1 MSRRTWKLIWLPPI
15 AAAVLAVVG
24 IGYCRWTGQ
33 LPRPFLA
40 LMLRRIVLPAGFYI
54 EIYASGVPNARSM
67 ALGEHGTVFVGSRR
81 AGNVYALVDSEHR
94 NRADKVI
101 ILARGLDVP
110 NGVAFHDGSLY
121 VAEQTRVLRYD
132 DIENHLDNPPS
143 PAVLDVKFPVGPD
156 HGWKFIGFGP
166 DGWLYV
172 AVGMPCNVCEPG
184 DERYGTIMRMKPDGS
199 QQEMFARGIR
209 NSVGFDWQPATNE
222 LWFTDNGRDGMG
234 DNVPPDELN
243 RAPQKGMN
251 FRFPYCHGS
260 DVADPEFGRKHPCSE
275 FVPPVLNLPAHVA
288 ALGMRFY
295 TGNMFPPDYRGQIF
309 VAEHGSWDRSTPIG
323 YRISLVKLRGGRAD
337 YRVFAEGW
345 LIGRL
350 KWGRP
355 VDVLVM
361 PDGALLVSDNYA
373 GAVYRI
379 VSKGGNAADKK

>member
-15 AAAVLAVVG
+15 AVAVLAVIG

-33 LPRPFLA
+33 FPRAFLA
-40 LMLRRIVLPAGFYI
+40 LMLSRITLPPGFQM

-67 ALGEHGTVFVGSRR
+67 ALGTKGTVFVGSRR
-81 AGNVYALVDSEHR
+81 AGKVYALVDSWH
-94 NRADKVI
+94 NNKADRVVT
-101 ILARGLDVP
+101 LARGLNVP

-121 VAEQTRVLRYD
+121 VAEESRLLRYD

-143 PAVLDVKFPVGPD
+143 PGVLDVKFPVGPD
-156 HGWKFIGFGP
+156 HGWKFLAFGP
-166 DGWLYV
+166 DGWLYI
-172 AVGMPCNVCEPG
+172 AVGMPCNVCEAS
-184 DERYGTIMRMKPDGS
+184 DQRYGTIMRMKPDGS
-199 QQEMFARGIR
+199 QQEIFARGIR
-209 NSVGFDWQPATNE
+209 NSVGFDWQPGTNE

-234 DNVPPDELN
+234 DTVPPDELN
-243 RAPQKGMN
+243 RAPQMGMN
-251 FRFPYCHGS
+251 FGFPYCHGS
-260 DVADPEFGRKHPCSE
+260 DISDPEFGIKHSCSE

-309 VAEHGSWDRSTPIG
+309 VAEHGSWDRSSPIG
-323 YRISLVKLRGGRAD
+323 YRVTLVELRGGAN

-355 VDVLVM
+355 VDVLIM

-379 VSKGGNAADKK
+379 VYRGGNATDEK